1 MTKNELNQWW
11 RLNQNKERSNWEYQE
26 LIRLNH
32 LVMEVAHEIHNT
44 NMMKDFGRSK

>member
-11 RLNQNKERSNWEYQE
+11 RLLKDRERSDWEYQE
-26 LIRLNH
+26 LIRLNY

-44 NMMKDFGRSK
+44 NMMRNWGMK